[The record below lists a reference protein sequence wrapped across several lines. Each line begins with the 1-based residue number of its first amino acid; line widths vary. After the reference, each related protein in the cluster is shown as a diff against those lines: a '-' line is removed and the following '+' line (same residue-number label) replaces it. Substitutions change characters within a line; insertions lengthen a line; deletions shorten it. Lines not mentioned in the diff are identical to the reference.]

1 MEICA
6 VCTAVRKL
14 IVQLMASWLSDFK
27 HRHVLLAHFYNIH
40 LLAQIHL
47 TINGAVLVVW
57 FLT

>member
-6 VCTAVRKL
+6 VGTVVCNL
-14 IVQLMASWLSDFK
+14 IVQLMTSWLSDFK
-27 HRHVLLAHFYNIH
+27 YRRLLLAHFYNVR

-47 TINGAVLVVW
+47 SINGTVLVVW